1 MFSGFFIARP
11 KFAFVISI
19 VIVLAG
25 LIAIRSIPVA
35 EFPDIAPPQV
45 QVTASY
51 PGADA
56 QVVQEA
62 VAAPIEAE
70 VNGVDGML
78 YMSSTSSNGGGY
90 ALTITF
96 AVGTDP
102 DIAAVNVQNRVAIA
116 QSRLPQDV
124 VRQGVVT
131 RKQSSNMLMV
141 VNLTSPEGTRDGLF
155 LSNYASIHL
164 QDALSR
170 LSGVGNVAQFGALD
184 YGMRVWLDP
193 NRLAAL
199 KLTATDVAGAIRAQ
213 NVQATAGELGA
224 PPFGGGVSAGGNVSP
239 PGGASSGDGA
249 RPGGDTPSGSS
260 ASPSGDGARSDGG
273 TPPGGALSGG
283 ASLDDAPQFQYA
295 VRARGRLASVEEFAN
310 VIVRANPDG
319 SFVRLRDVARVEL
332 GSQVYNAVS
341 KLNNRPAA
349 MIALY
354 QSPGANALTVAD
366 AVHARLAALSQRFP
380 PDVEYKVLYDTTQAV
395 RASVREVV
403 QTLFLTFVL
412 VVAVT
417 FLFLGDWRSTLIPTL
432 AIPVSLI
439 GAYAAL
445 YALGFSA
452 NMITLFATILAI
464 GVVVDD
470 SIVVVENVQRV
481 MSETGQE
488 ARAATRQ
495 AMGEVTG
502 PVVATTLVLLAV
514 FVPVSFMPG
523 ITGELYKQFSVTIC
537 VAVVLSS
544 VNALTLSPALCALLL
559 EPPAAGA
566 RPGRFARLVGRMRD
580 GYAGLVGGMIRRSG
594 LSMLLFAAFAGGAV
608 FLFRAAP
615 TGFLPLEDK
624 GAFFVNV
631 QLPAGAS
638 LARTEAAVER
648 ASAMVRDVDGVT
660 DVISVAGFSL
670 LGGAASNSALII
682 PILAH
687 WDERTA
693 PALRWY
699 VILGEINRRLATL
712 LEADAFAFPPPPI
725 IGVGMS
731 GGIEAQLQDF
741 AGRSPQ
747 DLAAALRALVFNANQ
762 DPALANVFST
772 YAANVPQLF
781 LHIDRDKAEALG
793 VPVAEIFSVLQ
804 ASLGSSYVN
813 DFNLF
818 GKVYRVIL
826 QAEARYRNT
835 VEDVG
840 RLHVRNAAGDMIPL
854 RALVADVETILGP
867 LSISR
872 YNQVQAAAL
881 SGSNRAGFSTG
892 EAIGALEALAGR
904 VLPEGYAIEWTGTSR
919 QELEAGGLVAVIFAL
934 ALVFAYLF
942 LVAQY
947 ESWSTPVPV
956 VLSVVIAVFGALVP
970 LVALPFLD
978 NNLYAQIG
986 MVMLIGLASKNAI
999 LIVEFAK
1006 VRRDAGVP
1014 AAEAAVSAARLRFRA
1029 VMMTALSFILG
1040 VLPLV
1045 FASGAGAASRTS
1057 IGYVVLSGMVA
1068 ATVVGV
1074 VFVPVLYRVVER
1086 VVGGRG
1092 AAGEVQQRP
1101 VGADSA

>member
-1 MFSGFFIARP
+1 MTAR
-11 KFAFVISI
+11 
-19 VIVLAG
+19 
-25 LIAIRSIPVA
+25 
-35 EFPDIAPPQV
+35 
-45 QVTASY
+45 
-51 PGADA
+51 
-56 QVVQEA
+56 
-62 VAAPIEAE
+62 
-70 VNGVDGML
+70 
-78 YMSSTSSNGGGY
+78 
-90 ALTITF
+90 
-96 AVGTDP
+96 
-102 DIAAVNVQNRVAIA
+102 
-116 QSRLPQDV
+116 
-124 VRQGVVT
+124 
-131 RKQSSNMLMV
+131 
-141 VNLTSPEGTRDGLF
+141 
-155 LSNYASIHL
+155 H
-164 QDALSR
+164 
-170 LSGVGNVAQFGALD
+170 
-184 YGMRVWLDP
+184 
-193 NRLAAL
+193 
-199 KLTATDVAGAIRAQ
+199 
-213 NVQATAGELGA
+213 
-224 PPFGGGVSAGGNVSP
+224 
-239 PGGASSGDGA
+239 
-249 RPGGDTPSGSS
+249 SS
-260 ASPSGDGARSDGG
+260 A
-273 TPPGGALSGG
+273 G
-283 ASLDDAPQFQYA
+283 ASLHDAPQFQYA
-295 VRARGRLASVEEFAN
+295 VRARGRLATVEEFGN
-310 VIVRANPDG
+310 VIVRADADG
-319 SFVRLRDVARVEL
+319 SFVRLRDVARIEL
-332 GSQVYNAVS
+332 GSQVYDAVS
-341 KLNNRPAA
+341 KLDNRPAA
-349 MIALY
+349 MIAVY

-366 AVHARLAALSQRFP
+366 AVHARLAALSERFP

-395 RASVREVV
+395 RASLREVV
-403 QTLFLTFVL
+403 RTLFITFVL

-417 FLFLGDWRSTLIPTL
+417 FLFLADWRSTLIPTL

-452 NMITLFATILAI
+452 NMVTLFATLLAI

-470 SIVVVENVQRV
+470 SIVVVENVQRI
-481 MSETGQE
+481 MAETGQE

-495 AMGEVTG
+495 AMREVTG

-523 ITGELYKQFSVTIC
+523 ITGALYTQFSVTLC

-559 EPPAAGA
+559 KPPAADV
-566 RPGRFARLVGRMRD
+566 RPGLFARMVGKVRD
-580 GYAGLVGGMIRRSG
+580 GYAGLVGGMIRRAG
-594 LSMLLFAAFAGGAV
+594 VSMLIFALIAGGAV
-608 FLFRAAP
+608 ALFRAAP

-624 GAFFVNV
+624 GAFFVNM

-648 ASAMVRDVDGVT
+648 ASAMVREVEGVT

-670 LGGAASNSALII
+670 LGGAASNSALLI

-693 PALRWY
+693 PGLRWY

-712 LEADAFAFPPPPI
+712 IEAEAFAFPPPPI
-725 IGVGMS
+725 VGVGTS

-741 AGRSPQ
+741 GGRSPQ

-781 LHIDRDKAEALG
+781 LDIDRDKAEALG

-826 QAEARYRNT
+826 QAEARYRDS
-835 VEDVG
+835 VEDIG

-854 RALVADVETILGP
+854 RALVADVETVLGP
-867 LSISR
+867 LAVSR
-872 YNQVQAAAL
+872 YNQAPSAAL
-881 SGSNRAGFSTG
+881 SGSNGEGFSTG
-892 EAIGALEALAGR
+892 EAIRALEALAGR

-919 QELEAGGLVAVIFAL
+919 QELEAGGLVVVVFAL

-947 ESWSTPVPV
+947 ESWSTPVSV
-956 VLSVVIAVFGALVP
+956 ILSVVIAVFGALVP
-970 LVALPFLD
+970 LVVLPFLD

-1006 VRRDAGVP
+1006 VRRDAGAP
-1014 AAEAAVSAARLRFRA
+1014 AAEAAVEAARLRFRA

-1040 VLPLV
+1040 VLAAGVRERRGGGEPDLDRV
-1045 FASGAGAASRTS
+1045 RGAGRDGGGDGGGGGVRSGA
-1057 IGYVVLSGMVA
+1057 VLRGRA
-1068 ATVVGV
+1068 
-1074 VFVPVLYRVVER
+1074 
-1086 VVGGRG
+1086 GGRG
-1092 AAGEVQQRP
+1092 AGGSGTRRRRP
-1101 VGADSA
+1101 IRPDGGSAVVDASRVGAGGSGDREGGDHAE

>member
-1 MFSGFFIARP
+1 MFSGFFIGRP

-35 EFPDIAPPQV
+35 EFPEIAPPQV

-102 DIAAVNVQNRVAIA
+102 DLAAVNVQNRVAIA

-124 VRQGVVT
+124 VRQGIIT

-141 VNLTSPEGTRDGLF
+141 VNLTSLQGTRDGLF

-164 QDALSR
+164 QDPLAR
-170 LSGVGNVAQFGALD
+170 LDGVGNVAQFGALD

-224 PPFGGGVSAGGNVSP
+224 PPFGGG
-239 PGGASSGDGA
+239 ASSDG
-249 RPGGDTPSGSS
+249 
-260 ASPSGDGARSDGG
+260 
-273 TPPGGALSGG
+273 
-283 ASLDDAPQFQYA
+283 APQFQYA
-295 VRARGRLASVEEFAN
+295 VRARGRLASVEEFGN
-310 VIVRANPDG
+310 VIVRANADG

-349 MIALY
+349 MVAVY

-366 AVHARLAALSQRFP
+366 AVHARLATLSQRFP
-380 PDVEYKVLYDTTQAV
+380 PDVEYKVLYDTTAAV

-403 QTLFLTFVL
+403 QTLFITFVL

-417 FLFLGDWRSTLIPTL
+417 FLFLADWRSTLIPTL

-481 MSETGQE
+481 MAETGQE

-523 ITGELYKQFSVTIC
+523 ITGALYKQFSVTIC

-544 VNALTLSPALCALLL
+544 VSALTLSPALCALLL
-559 EPPAAGA
+559 KPPAAGA
-566 RPGRFARLVGRMRD
+566 RPGLFARMVGKVRD
-580 GYAGLVGGMIRRSG
+580 GYAGLVGRMIRRSG
-594 LSMLLFAAFAGGAV
+594 ISMLLFAAFAGGAV

-648 ASAMVRDVDGVT
+648 ASAMVREVEGVT

-693 PALRWY
+693 PGLRWY

-712 LEADAFAFPPPPI
+712 LEAEAFAFPPPPI
-725 IGVGMS
+725 TGVGTS

-741 AGRSPQ
+741 GGRSPQ

-762 DPALANVFST
+762 DPALAGVFST

-781 LHIDRDKAEALG
+781 LDIDRDKAEALG

-818 GKVYRVIL
+818 GKVYRVII

-835 VEDVG
+835 VEDIG

-881 SGSNRAGFSTG
+881 SGSNREGFSTG
-892 EAIGALEALAGR
+892 EAIRALEAVAGR

-919 QELEAGGLVAVIFAL
+919 QELEAGGLVVVVFAL

-947 ESWSTPVPV
+947 ESWSTPVAV
-956 VLSVVIAVFGALVP
+956 ILSVIIAVFGALVP
-970 LVALPFLD
+970 LVVLPFLD

-1006 VRRDAGVP
+1006 VRRDTGLP

-1057 IGYVVLSGMVA
+1057 IGFVVLSGMVA

-1074 VFVPVLYRVVER
+1074 VFVPVLYWVVER

-1092 AAGEVQQRP
+1092 DGEVA
-1101 VGADSA
+1101 GAKPG

>member
-1 MFSGFFIARP
+1 MFSAFFIGRP

-35 EFPDIAPPQV
+35 EFPEIAPPQV

-102 DIAAVNVQNRVAIA
+102 DLAAVNVQNRVAIA

-124 VRQGVVT
+124 VRQGIIT

-141 VNLTSPEGTRDGLF
+141 VNLTSPQGTRDGLF

-164 QDALSR
+164 QDPLAR
-170 LSGVGNVAQFGALD
+170 LEGVGNVAQFGALD

-224 PPFGGGVSAGGNVSP
+224 PPFGGG
-239 PGGASSGDGA
+239 ASSA
-249 RPGGDTPSGSS
+249 
-260 ASPSGDGARSDGG
+260 
-273 TPPGGALSGG
+273 
-283 ASLDDAPQFQYA
+283 DAPQFQYA
-295 VRARGRLASVEEFAN
+295 VRARGRLASVEEFGN
-310 VIVRANPDG
+310 VIVRANADG

-349 MIALY
+349 MVAVY
-354 QSPGANALTVAD
+354 QSPGANALTVSD
-366 AVHARLAALSQRFP
+366 AVHARLATLSQRFP
-380 PDVEYKVLYDTTQAV
+380 PDVEYKVLYDTTAAV

-403 QTLFLTFVL
+403 QTLFITFVL

-417 FLFLGDWRSTLIPTL
+417 FLFLADWRSTLIPTL

-470 SIVVVENVQRV
+470 SIVVVENVQRI
-481 MSETGQE
+481 MAETGQE

-523 ITGELYKQFSVTIC
+523 ITGALYKQFSVTIC

-559 EPPAAGA
+559 KPPAAGA
-566 RPGRFARLVGRMRD
+566 RPGRFARMVGKVRD
-580 GYAGLVGGMIRRSG
+580 GYAGLVGRMIRRSG
-594 LSMLLFAAFAGGAV
+594 ISMLLFAAFAGGAV

-648 ASAMVRDVDGVT
+648 ASELVREVEGVT

-693 PALRWY
+693 PELRWY

-725 IGVGMS
+725 TGVGTS

-762 DPALANVFST
+762 DPALAGVFST

-781 LHIDRDKAEALG
+781 LDIDRDKAEALG

-818 GKVYRVIL
+818 GKVYRVII

-835 VEDVG
+835 VEDIG

-881 SGSNRAGFSTG
+881 SGSNRGGFSTG
-892 EAIGALEALAGR
+892 EAIRALEAVAGR

-919 QELEAGGLVAVIFAL
+919 QELEAGGLVVVVFAL

-947 ESWSTPVPV
+947 ESWSTPVSV
-956 VLSVVIAVFGALVP
+956 ILSVVIAVFGALVP
-970 LVALPFLD
+970 LVLLPFLD

-1006 VRRDAGVP
+1006 VRRDAGLP

-1057 IGYVVLSGMVA
+1057 IGFVVLSGMVA

-1074 VFVPVLYRVVER
+1074 VFVPVLYWVVER

-1092 AAGEVQQRP
+1092 AGEVA
-1101 VGADSA
+1101 GAVKPG

>member
-1 MFSGFFIARP
+1 MFSGFFIGRP

-35 EFPDIAPPQV
+35 EFPEIAPPQV

-78 YMSSTSSNGGGY
+78 YMSSTSSDGGGY

-102 DIAAVNVQNRVAIA
+102 DLAAVNVQNRVAIA

-124 VRQGVVT
+124 VRQGIIT

-164 QDALSR
+164 QDPLAR
-170 LSGVGNVAQFGALD
+170 LKGVGNVAQFGALD

-224 PPFGGGVSAGGNVSP
+224 PPFGGG
-239 PGGASSGDGA
+239 ASSDG
-249 RPGGDTPSGSS
+249 
-260 ASPSGDGARSDGG
+260 
-273 TPPGGALSGG
+273 
-283 ASLDDAPQFQYA
+283 APQFQYA
-295 VRARGRLASVEEFAN
+295 VRARGRLASVEEFGN
-310 VIVRANPDG
+310 VIVRANADG

-349 MIALY
+349 MVAVY

-380 PDVEYKVLYDTTQAV
+380 PDVEYKVLYDTTAAV

-403 QTLFLTFVL
+403 QTLFITFVL

-417 FLFLGDWRSTLIPTL
+417 FLFLADWRSTLIPTL

-470 SIVVVENVQRV
+470 SIVVVENVQRI
-481 MSETGQE
+481 MAETGQE

-523 ITGELYKQFSVTIC
+523 ITGALYKQFSVTIC

-559 EPPAAGA
+559 KPPAAGA
-566 RPGRFARLVGRMRD
+566 RPGLFARMVGKVRD
-580 GYAGLVGGMIRRSG
+580 GYAGLVGRMIRRSG
-594 LSMLLFAAFAGGAV
+594 ISMLLFAAFAGGAV

-648 ASAMVRDVDGVT
+648 ASELVREVEGVT

-693 PALRWY
+693 PGLRWY

-725 IGVGMS
+725 TGVGTS

-762 DPALANVFST
+762 DPALTGVFST

-781 LHIDRDKAEALG
+781 LDIDRDKAEALG

-818 GKVYRVIL
+818 GKVYRVII

-835 VEDVG
+835 VEDIG

-881 SGSNRAGFSTG
+881 SGSNREGFSTG
-892 EAIGALEALAGR
+892 EAIRALEAVAGR

-919 QELEAGGLVAVIFAL
+919 QELEAGGLVVVVFAL

-947 ESWSTPVPV
+947 ESWSTPVSV
-956 VLSVVIAVFGALVP
+956 ILSVVIAVFGALVP
-970 LVALPFLD
+970 LVLLPFLD

-1006 VRRDAGVP
+1006 VRRDAGLP

-1057 IGYVVLSGMVA
+1057 IGFVVLSGMVA
-1068 ATVVGV
+1068 ATVIGV
-1074 VFVPVLYRVVER
+1074 VFVPVLYWVVER
-1086 VVGGRG
+1086 VVGRRG
-1092 AAGEVQQRP
+1092 YGELPGAGT
-1101 VGADSA
+1101 DSA

>member
-1 MFSGFFIARP
+1 MFSGFFIGRP

-25 LIAIRSIPVA
+25 AIAIRSIPVA
-35 EFPDIAPPQV
+35 EFPEIAPPQV

-62 VAAPIEAE
+62 VAAPLEAE
-70 VNGVDGML
+70 INGVEGML

-116 QSRLPQDV
+116 ESRLPQDV
-124 VRQGVVT
+124 VRQGIVT

-141 VNLTSPEGTRDGLF
+141 VNLTSPEGTHDGLF

-164 QDALSR
+164 QDPLAR
-170 LSGVGNVAQFGALD
+170 IGGVGNVAQFGALD

-193 NRLAAL
+193 NRLALL
-199 KLTATDVAGAIRAQ
+199 KLTAADVAAAIRAQ
-213 NVQATAGELGA
+213 NVQATAGQIGA
-224 PPFGGGVSAGGNVSP
+224 PPFEA
-239 PGGASSGDGA
+239 
-249 RPGGDTPSGSS
+249 SGS
-260 ASPSGDGARSDGG
+260 
-273 TPPGGALSGG
+273 PGVGALSSIG
-283 ASLDDAPQFQYA
+283 ASLDGAPQFQYA
-295 VRARGRLASVEEFAN
+295 IRARGRLASVEEFGN
-310 VIVRANPDG
+310 VIVRADADG

-332 GSQVYNAVS
+332 GSQVYDAVS

-349 MIALY
+349 MVAVY

-403 QTLFLTFVL
+403 QTLFITFVL

-514 FVPVSFMPG
+514 FLPVSFMPG
-523 ITGELYKQFSVTIC
+523 VTGALYQQFSVTIC
-537 VAVVLSS
+537 VAVALSS

-559 EPPAAGA
+559 KPQPPAAAGGGDGGV
-566 RPGRFARLVGRMRD
+566 RPGRLARMGGKVRD
-580 GYAGLVGGMIRRSG
+580 GYAGLVGRMIRRG
-594 LSMLLFAAFAGGAV
+594 GVSMLVFAVIAGGAV
-608 FLFRAAP
+608 YLFRAAP

-648 ASAMVRDVDGVT
+648 ASAMVREVDGVT

-693 PALRWY
+693 PGLRWY
-699 VILGEINRRLATL
+699 VILREINRRLATL
-712 LEADAFAFPPPPI
+712 LEAEAFAFPPPPI
-725 IGVGMS
+725 VGVGMS

-781 LHIDRDKAEALG
+781 LDIDRDKAEALG

-835 VEDVG
+835 VEDIG

-854 RALVADVETILGP
+854 RALVADVETTLGP

-872 YNQVQAAAL
+872 YNQAQAAAL
-881 SGSNRAGFSTG
+881 SGSNGAGFSTG
-892 EAIGALEALAGR
+892 EAIRALEAVAGR

-947 ESWSTPVPV
+947 ESWSTPVSV
-956 VLSVVIAVFGALVP
+956 ILSVVIAVFGALVP
-970 LVALPFLD
+970 LAALPFLD

-1006 VRRDAGVP
+1006 VRRDAGAP
-1014 AAEAAVSAARLRFRA
+1014 AAEAAVAAARLRFRA

-1057 IGYVVLSGMVA
+1057 IGFVVLSGMVA
-1068 ATVVGV
+1068 ATLVGV
-1074 VFVPVLYRVVER
+1074 VFVPVLYTVVER

-1092 AAGEVQQRP
+1092 DREAQPAAAG
-1101 VGADSA
+1101 ADPG

>member
-35 EFPDIAPPQV
+35 EFPEIAPPQV

-102 DIAAVNVQNRVAIA
+102 DLAAVNVQNRVAIA

-124 VRQGVVT
+124 VRQGIIT

-141 VNLTSPEGTRDGLF
+141 VNLTSPQGTRDGLF

-164 QDALSR
+164 QDPLAR
-170 LSGVGNVAQFGALD
+170 LDGVGNVAQFGALD

-224 PPFGGGVSAGGNVSP
+224 PPFGGGASSAG
-239 PGGASSGDGA
+239 
-249 RPGGDTPSGSS
+249 
-260 ASPSGDGARSDGG
+260 
-273 TPPGGALSGG
+273 
-283 ASLDDAPQFQYA
+283 APQFQYA
-295 VRARGRLASVEEFAN
+295 VRARGRLASVEEFGN
-310 VIVRANPDG
+310 VVVRANADG

-349 MIALY
+349 MVAVY

-366 AVHARLAALSQRFP
+366 AVHARLATLSQRFP
-380 PDVEYKVLYDTTQAV
+380 PDVEYKVLYDTTAAV

-403 QTLFLTFVL
+403 QTLFITFVL

-417 FLFLGDWRSTLIPTL
+417 FLFLADWRSTLIPTL

-470 SIVVVENVQRV
+470 SIVVVENVQRI
-481 MSETGQE
+481 MAETGQE

-523 ITGELYKQFSVTIC
+523 ITGALYKQFSVTIC

-544 VNALTLSPALCALLL
+544 VSALTLSPALCALLL
-559 EPPAAGA
+559 KPPAADA
-566 RPGRFARLVGRMRD
+566 RPGLFARMVGKVRD
-580 GYAGLVGGMIRRSG
+580 GYAGLVGRMIRRSG
-594 LSMLLFAAFAGGAV
+594 ISMLLFAAFAGGAV

-648 ASAMVRDVDGVT
+648 ASAMVREVEGVT

-693 PALRWY
+693 PGLRWY

-725 IGVGMS
+725 TGVGTS

-747 DLAAALRALVFNANQ
+747 DLAAALRGLVFNANQ
-762 DPALANVFST
+762 DPALAGVFST

-781 LHIDRDKAEALG
+781 LDIDRDKAEALG

-818 GKVYRVIL
+818 GKVYRVII

-835 VEDVG
+835 VEDIG

-881 SGSNRAGFSTG
+881 SGSNREGFSTG
-892 EAIGALEALAGR
+892 EAIRALEAVAGR

-919 QELEAGGLVAVIFAL
+919 QELEAGGLVVVVFAL

-947 ESWSTPVPV
+947 ESWSTPVSV
-956 VLSVVIAVFGALVP
+956 ILSVVIAVFGALVP
-970 LVALPFLD
+970 LVVLPFLD

-1006 VRRDAGVP
+1006 VRRDAGLP
-1014 AAEAAVSAARLRFRA
+1014 ATEAAVSAARLRFRA

-1057 IGYVVLSGMVA
+1057 IGFVVLSGMVV
-1068 ATVVGV
+1068 ATVIGV
-1074 VFVPVLYRVVER
+1074 VFVPVLYWVVER
-1086 VVGGRG
+1086 MVGGRG
-1092 AAGEVQQRP
+1092 DGEMQAAG
-1101 VGADSA
+1101 ADPA

>member
-1 MFSGFFIARP
+1 MLSGFFIGRP

-25 LIAIRSIPVA
+25 TIAIRSIPVA
-35 EFPDIAPPQV
+35 EFPEIAPPQV

-62 VAAPIEAE
+62 VAAPLEAE
-70 VNGVDGML
+70 INGVEGML

-102 DIAAVNVQNRVAIA
+102 DLAAVNVQNRVAIA
-116 QSRLPQDV
+116 ESRLPQDV
-124 VRQGVVT
+124 VRQGIVT

-141 VNLTSPEGTRDGLF
+141 INLTSPEGTHDGLF

-164 QDALSR
+164 QDPLAR
-170 LSGVGNVAQFGALD
+170 IGGVGNVAQFGALD

-193 NRLAAL
+193 NRLALL
-199 KLTATDVAGAIRAQ
+199 KLTAADVAAAVRAQ
-213 NVQATAGELGA
+213 NVQATAGQIGA
-224 PPFGGGVSAGGNVSP
+224 PPFEA
-239 PGGASSGDGA
+239 
-249 RPGGDTPSGSS
+249 
-260 ASPSGDGARSDGG
+260 
-273 TPPGGALSGG
+273 G
-283 ASLDDAPQFQYA
+283 ASLADAPQFQYA
-295 VRARGRLASVEEFAN
+295 IRARGRLASVEEFGN
-310 VIVRANPDG
+310 VIVRAAADG
-319 SFVRLRDVARVEL
+319 SFVRLKDVARVEL
-332 GSQVYNAVS
+332 GSQVYDAVS
-341 KLNNRPAA
+341 KLNYRPAA
-349 MIALY
+349 MVAVY

-380 PDVEYKVLYDTTQAV
+380 PDVEYKVLYDTTEAV

-403 QTLFLTFVL
+403 RTLFITFVL

-417 FLFLGDWRSTLIPTL
+417 FVFLGDWRSTLIPTL

-514 FVPVSFMPG
+514 FIPVSFMPG
-523 ITGELYKQFSVTIC
+523 ITGELYQQFSVTIC

-638 LARTEAAVER
+638 LARTEAAVDR
-648 ASAMVRDVDGVT
+648 ASAMVREVDGVT

-670 LGGAASNSALII
+670 FGGAASNSALII

-693 PALRWY
+693 PGLRWY

-712 LEADAFAFPPPPI
+712 PEAEAFAFPPPPI
-725 IGVGMS
+725 VGVGMS
-731 GGIEAQLQDF
+731 GGLEAQLQDF

-781 LHIDRDKAEALG
+781 LDVDRDKAEALG
-793 VPVAEIFSVLQ
+793 VPAAEIFAVLQ

-835 VEDVG
+835 AEDIG

-872 YNQVQAAAL
+872 YNQAQAAAL
-881 SGSNRAGFSTG
+881 SGANGAGFSTG
-892 EAIGALEALAGR
+892 EAIRALEAVAGR

-947 ESWSTPVPV
+947 ESWSTPVSV
-956 VLSVVIAVFGALVP
+956 ILSVVIAVFGALVP
-970 LVALPFLD
+970 LAALPFLD

-1006 VRRDAGVP
+1006 VRRDAGLP
-1014 AAEAAVSAARLRFRA
+1014 AAQAAVTAARLRFRA

-1045 FASGAGAASRTS
+1045 FASGAGAASRVS
-1057 IGYVVLSGMVA
+1057 IGFVVLSGMVA

-1074 VFVPVLYRVVER
+1074 VFVPVLYTVVER
-1086 VVGGRG
+1086 LVGRRG
-1092 AAGEVQQRP
+1092 ATEVP
-1101 VGADSA
+1101 PPAAAGADPA